1 MTAPR
6 NYQLEI
12 KADIGGTIMKMFCRT
27 ETSTSCYVVSVILYF
42 IYFYLLGV
50 RMRRRLGGV

>member
-12 KADIGGTIMKMFCRT
+12 KADIGGTIMKMFCRS
-27 ETSTSCYVVSVILYF
+27 ETSTSCYVVLVILYF

-50 RMRRRLGGV
+50 RMRRRL